1 MSGLEPAVRVLR
13 SIAEVASG
21 EGALARLN
29 AALCMRAA
37 VFGTPGDRPTIR
49 TEVFTGLPD
58 GGGAG
63 AAASL
68 TTRLA
73 DGQLAIWT
81 VEVWIDTWQDV
92 GSWSAIVKAELEVG
106 APLGEP
112 ETLFDVERTVHDA
125 GAAAD
130 AVRECAELVA
140 GHQPG

>member
-1 MSGLEPAVRVLR
+1 MAPCPTSNPP
-13 SIAEVASG
+13 SASS
-21 EGALARLN
+21 
-29 AALCMRAA
+29 
-37 VFGTPGDRPTIR
+37 GTPDDRPTIR

-58 GGGAG
+58 GAGAG

-73 DGQLAIWT
+73 GGQLATWN

-92 GSWSAIVKAELEVG
+92 GSWSAVVKAELDVG
-106 APLGEP
+106 VPLGES
-112 ETLFDVERTVHDA
+112 ETLFDVQRTVHDA

-130 AVRECAELVA
+130 TVREFAECVA